1 MMDERIEG
9 KVHYAKSFKEQLNLR
24 VIILGML
31 GSAVISMS
39 SMYVALR
46 LGALPWPTIFVA
58 ILSMSILKL
67 LKHTNVNEINAT
79 HTGMSAGAMVAGGIA
94 FTIPGIWMIQKDAN
108 VSFLYVLLIAVSGVL
123 LGVMAVILMRDYFIE
138 RSNLPYPIG
147 VASAQ
152 TVLSGDTGGNKAKV
166 LFTSLGISAI
176 FTALRDAFN
185 KIPQAIISKTLYAK
199 NIPLGLWL
207 SPMAFG
213 IGYIIGP
220 LYMGMWFIGS
230 VFGNIFLVPAGVAF
244 NWFANPDLAN
254 AFKSSLGIG
263 MIIGGGVGILIKDI
277 LPKARTIF
285 FSVFDNREER
295 KLFAKLFPIVAAIIV
310 AVLTAYFKIN
320 IILSIVVIVG
330 VWITVGMA
338 AYIDGATGIDPLEIF
353 GIIVLLVIRWI
364 ASFFTPMGI
373 IPLFAVAGVV
383 SVACGLAGDNFQDFK
398 SGQILKTNPKAQILS
413 ELFGGLIGALT
424 SVVALFVMHRVYGA
438 MGPNTNMPAPQAYAV
453 SLMVKGL
460 PSSSG
465 FFTGFITGIVLYFFK
480 IPSAIIGIGIYLP
493 FIISGTAFLGGV
505 IRIIVKKWFPKQDE
519 NGTLV
524 SSGLLGGEGFTGVL
538 IAIIK
543 FLTIF
548 KGG

>member
-1 MMDERIEG
+1 
-9 KVHYAKSFKEQLNLR
+9 
-24 VIILGML
+24 
-31 GSAVISMS
+31 
-39 SMYVALR
+39 
-46 LGALPWPTIFVA
+46 
-58 ILSMSILKL
+58 
-67 LKHTNVNEINAT
+67 
-79 HTGMSAGAMVAGGIA
+79 
-94 FTIPGIWMIQKDAN
+94 
-108 VSFLYVLLIAVSGVL
+108 
-123 LGVMAVILMRDYFIE
+123 
-138 RSNLPYPIG
+138 
-147 VASAQ
+147 
-152 TVLSGDTGGNKAKV
+152 
-166 LFTSLGISAI
+166 
-176 FTALRDAFN
+176 
-185 KIPQAIISKTLYAK
+185 
-199 NIPLGLWL
+199 
-207 SPMAFG
+207 MAFG

-230 VFGNIFLVPAGVAF
+230 VFGNIFLVPAGVALK
-244 NWFANPDLAN
+244 WFANPDLAN

-263 MIIGGGVGILIKDI
+263 MIIGGGAGILIKDI
-277 LPKARTIF
+277 LPRARTIF
-285 FSVFDNREER
+285 FSVFENREER
-295 KLFAKLFPIVAAIIV
+295 KLFARLFPIVAAIIV

-353 GIIVLLVIRWI
+353 GIIVLLVVRWI
-364 ASFFTPMGI
+364 ANFFTPMGI

-413 ELFGGLIGALT
+413 ELFGGLVGAVT

-453 SLMVKGL
+453 SLMIKGL
-460 PSSSG
+460 PSPSG
-465 FFTGFITGIVLYFFK
+465 FFTGFLAGLVLYFFK

-493 FIISGTAFLGGV
+493 FIISGTAFLGGAV
-505 IRIIVKKWFPKQDE
+505 RIIVKKWFPKQDE
-519 NGTLV
+519 NGTLI